1 MANVPVPMPS
11 VLKTAN
17 KTNGDSVAVAA
28 SSTAAAALGD
38 NEDSEESELEEDDDL
53 LDDPDDVVLQIDS
66 EDEAEL
72 EAQRIRLDD
81 MKAAAAAAA
90 AETAA
95 TTTESQVSNGNQ
107 QKQQHQQQN
116 QTNDKAASRKPRGRP
131 PGTGN
136 KKKQKTSSSP
146 QASTASSLVA
156 AQVLADEKSYR
167 FFYKCTRCCN
177 HYGDGLSLS
186 RHFQKEHSEQD
197 CHQVK
202 RKRGRSKVSPSGI
215 ESTPPLN
222 LSTLNVGCL
231 KPCAQLLIQGESLL
245 QLCLACN
252 SQFVD
257 VKHFQHH
264 LSEQH
269 GFFKLLVPKEEPTE
283 VPPTAMVTIPAA
295 IAMSKSSQQ
304 LQLPIPAPDTPPPEQ
319 DGKEP
324 SGTGSCTDKDDLDII
339 NAMVAKMAAE
349 RGKPNCAPKVNKMI
363 IKLPGVAKRGKKCKD
378 QEVKTQRKEREQES
392 PESVEKPEKKNQE
405 KPDQA
410 VPDPLQRPEEPT
422 NPPKRKRACK
432 QLSPS
437 PSEAEKEIKK
447 ETEPSERRMRKTRN
461 FVDYVMDVKDEEDE
475 DENEEESEGSS
486 ATVSPHN
493 SSSDESLASIK
504 RESIEESQSTGRPI
518 HTCNF
523 CGKTFQ
529 RFSRMQDHLRIHTG
543 EKPFICNHCGKAFRL
558 KMRLAEHKLRH
569 RTEKAYQCEI
579 CSMPLATKQDLSL
592 HMRHHKNDRRYKCD
606 KCDKG
611 FVRSSDLAIHV
622 RIHTGEKPYACDL
635 CGKAFRARQN
645 LVVHRRTHLG
655 DKPVQCE
662 LCDKRFARKI
672 DMRVH
677 MRKHTGE
684 KPFNCESCQRGYS
697 SRVNLQ
703 RHQEREHGKGSQKP
717 QRTKTGQGK
726 EAKPEE
732 GNESIP
738 EKEAESKTEKGT
750 EPKDKANL
758 RRPRREKLQ
767 QKIAAQE
774 KLLNDL
780 KRSLRSLPDIP
791 EESSTGKNELDMS
804 KFPADAGAGCV
815 PPAQVSVTVSM
826 QVEAAANVED
836 DEITPE
842 KENALSSGSPVDG
855 KSKTNRKITSY
866 FTVVGQQA
874 EMNNLKT

>member
-1 MANVPVPMPS
+1 MANVPEPMPS
-11 VLKTAN
+11 VLKTAK
-17 KTNGDSVAVAA
+17 KTNGDSVVVAA
-28 SSTAAAALGD
+28 STAAAALGD
-38 NEDSEESELEEDDDL
+38 NEDSEDSELEEDDDL

-72 EAQRIRLDD
+72 EAQRIRLDV
-81 MKAAAAAAA
+81 KAAAAAAA

-95 TTTESQVSNGNQ
+95 ATTKSQVSNGNKQ
-107 QKQQHQQQN
+107 KQKQQQQH
-116 QTNDKAASRKPRGRP
+116 TNDKAASRKPRGRP

-136 KKKQKTSSSP
+136 KNKRKTSGGRNSSSS
-146 QASTASSLVA
+146 QVNTASSLVA
-156 AQVLADEKSYR
+156 AEVLADEKWHR
-167 FFYKCTRCCN
+167 FFYRCARCCN

-197 CHQVK
+197 CNQAK
-202 RKRGRSKVSPSGI
+202 RKRNRSKVSPSEI
-215 ESTPPLN
+215 ESTSPLD
-222 LSTLNVGCL
+222 LSSLNVGYL
-231 KPCAQLLIQGESLL
+231 KPCAQLLLQQESLL
-245 QLCLACN
+245 QLCMACN

-257 VKHFQHH
+257 VKHFHRH

-269 GFFKLLVPKEEPTE
+269 GYFKLLVPKEEPTE

-295 IAMSKSSQQ
+295 LAMSKSSQQ
-304 LQLPIPAPDTPPPEQ
+304 LQLPIPAPETPPPEQ

-324 SGTGSCTDKDDLDII
+324 SGTGSCNDKDDLDII
-339 NAMVAKMAAE
+339 NAMVTKITAE
-349 RGKPNCAPKVNKMI
+349 RGKQNCAPKVTKMI
-363 IKLPGVAKRGKKCKD
+363 IKLPGVSKRGKNKD
-378 QEVKTQRKEREQES
+378 QEEYPKQKDREQAK
-392 PESVEKPEKKNQE
+392 PEYVKEPEKKNQE
-405 KPDQA
+405 KSDQA
-410 VPDPLQRPEEPT
+410 GPDPLQRPEET
-422 NPPKRKRACK
+422 NPVKRKRACK

-437 PSEAEKEIKK
+437 FLDTENEIKT

-475 DENEEESEGSS
+475 DETEGSS
-486 ATVSPHN
+486 ATVSPRN
-493 SSSDESLASIK
+493 SSSDESLTSIK
-504 RESIEESQSTGRPI
+504 RESIEESQSIGRPI

-543 EKPFICNHCGKAFRL
+543 EKPFICNHCGRAFRL

-569 RTEKAYQCEI
+569 RTEKAYQCEV

-655 DKPVQCE
+655 DKPIQCE

-703 RHQEREHGKGSQKP
+703 RHQQREHGKGFHKP
-717 QRTKTGQGK
+717 ERTKTGQGK
-726 EAKPEE
+726 EAKPEK

-738 EKEAESKTEKGT
+738 EKETESRTEQGT
-750 EPKDKANL
+750 EPKDKVNL

-780 KRSLRSLPDIP
+780 KRSLSSLPDIA
-791 EESSTGKNELDMS
+791 EESSTGKNELDMT

-826 QVEAAANVED
+826 QVDAAANVED

-874 EMNNLKT
+874 EMKNLKT